1 MGTIY
6 LALAFHNHQPV
17 GNFDWVFEE
26 AYRRAYEPMIAALER
41 HPGVR
46 VALHY
51 TGPLRDWLQ
60 EHRPELLLRI
70 RRLVARGQ
78 VEIMAGAYYEPILAV
93 IPDEDKE
100 GQIRKHIES
109 VRADFGAEPTGFW
122 LAERVWE
129 PHLPRALA
137 QAGIAYTIVDDTHF
151 KWVGLSDDDLFGY
164 YITEELGFPLKI
176 FGTSK
181 HLRYTIPWA
190 PVREV
195 IAWLREQAE
204 RPLPPG
210 APPRVAVMGDDGEKF
225 GLWPGT
231 DVHCW
236 DRGWIEEF
244 FTALEENA
252 DWLIPI
258 PPGEYAARFPPLGR
272 VYLPTAS
279 YDEMT
284 EWALP
289 PEASAAL
296 TALKHQLQA
305 EGRDDLLRFIRG
317 GFWRVFLA
325 KYPEVNQMHKKM
337 LWVSR
342 KAHRIPDPERRA
354 EALDHV
360 WAGQCNCP
368 YWHGVFG
375 GIYLFHIREA
385 NYQHLITAEAIADEV
400 RYGPGPWAY
409 VEQVDFDADT
419 REEVVIGTPHQWLLI
434 SPHLGGQLLEW
445 DRRDAALNLLN
456 GMTRHREGY
465 HTVLR
470 EAAARGEV
478 IRTGEEGRLESIHT
492 HRVRVKEYGLE
503 ERLIVDWYRRTGLID
518 HVMAPEASLTD
529 FYRAQH
535 AEWGDFVNQPYE
547 RIALEAEPIPRVVL
561 RRDGHVW
568 EPGGP
573 KPLRLEKTLEVL
585 PDRPLLRVT
594 YRATPLGLSAI
605 RARFG
610 VEINWGMSGGDS
622 DKAYTVWPDG
632 ELRPFATLEELPP
645 SEELAIVHERWG
657 RILIRLDRPARWWQF
672 PVEAVSN
679 SEAGFE
685 RVYEGTSLTAL
696 WDLELSPG
704 ESWEVTMEFELA

>member
-305 EGRDDLLRFIRG
+305 EGHDDLLRFIRG

-400 RYGPGPWAY
+400 RYGPGLWAY

-645 SEELAIVHERWG
+645 SEELAIVHEWWG

>member
-26 AYRRAYEPMIAALER
+26 AYRRAYEPLIAALER

-60 EHRPELLLRI
+60 AHRPDFFPRI
-70 RRLVARGQ
+70 RRLVERGQ
-78 VEIMAGAYYEPILAV
+78 VELMAGAYYEPILAV
-93 IPDEDKE
+93 IPEADQA
-100 GQIRKHIES
+100 GQIRKHIEAI
-109 VRADFGAEPTGFW
+109 RADFGFEPTGFW

-137 QAGIAYTIVDDTHF
+137 PHGLRYTIVDDTHF
-151 KWVGLSDDDLFGY
+151 KWVGLGDEDLFGY
-164 YITEELGFPLKI
+164 YVTEDLGYPLKI

-190 PVREV
+190 PVEEV

-236 DRGWIEEF
+236 ERGWMEDF
-244 FTALEENA
+244 FSALEANA
-252 DWLIPI
+252 DWLITL

-272 VYLPTAS
+272 IYLPTAS
-279 YDEMT
+279 YDEMS

-289 PEASAAL
+289 AEASADL
-296 TALKHQLQA
+296 TALQQALQR
-305 EGRDDLLRFIRG
+305 EGRPDVLRFVRG

-342 KAHRIPDPERRA
+342 KAHAIADPERRA
-354 EALDHV
+354 EALDHL

-375 GIYLFHIREA
+375 GVYLFHIREA
-385 NYQHLITAEAIADEV
+385 NYQHLIAAEALADED
-400 RYGPGPWAY
+400 RYGEGPWAY
-409 VEQVDFDADT
+409 GERADFDADT
-419 REEVVIGTPHQWLLI
+419 QEETILATPHQWLLVR
-434 SPHLGGQLLEW
+434 PHQGGQLVEW
-445 DRRDAALNLLN
+445 DRRDVALNLLN
-456 GMTRHREGY
+456 VMTRRREGY
-465 HTVLR
+465 HRVLL
-470 EAAARGEV
+470 EAAARGE
-478 IRTGEEGRLESIHT
+478 ITLAGREGRLESIHT
-492 HRVRVKEYGLE
+492 HRVRVKEPGLE
-503 ERLIVDWYRRTGLID
+503 ERLVTDWYPRAGLVD
-518 HVMAPEASLTD
+518 HFMAPETSLEA
-529 FYRAQH
+529 FAGARYP
-535 AEWGDFVNQPYE
+535 EWGDFINQPYTVL
-547 RIALEAEPIPRVVL
+547 AWTTDPHPVLTL
-561 RRDGHVW
+561 RRDGHLW
-568 EPGGP
+568 GP
-573 KPLRLEKTLEVL
+573 EGPQPLRLEKTLEVL
-585 PDRPLLRVT
+585 PDRPILMVT
-594 YRATPLGLSAI
+594 YRLTPTGLAPI
-605 RARFG
+605 RVRFG
-610 VEINWGMSGGDS
+610 VETNWGLSGGDS
-622 DKAYTVWPDG
+622 EKAYTVWPGG
-632 ELRPFATLEELPP
+632 ELRPFATLEALPE
-645 SEELAIVHERWG
+645 SDEVALVHEWWG
-657 RILIRLDRPARWWQF
+657 RVLIRLSRPAAWWQF
-672 PVEAVSN
+672 PLEAVAN

-685 RVYEGTSLTAL
+685 RVYEGTSLTAHWL
-696 WDLELSPG
+696 LTLSPG
-704 ESWEVTMEFELA
+704 ETWTVRLSFELA

>member
-419 REEVVIGTPHQWLLI
+419 REEMVIGTPHQWLLI

-561 RRDGHVW
+561 RRDGHLW

-594 YRATPLGLSAI
+594 YRATSLGLSAI

-645 SEELAIVHERWG
+645 SEELAIVHEWWG

-696 WDLELSPG
+696 WDLELLPG

>member
-342 KAHRIPDPERRA
+342 KAHRIPDPERRS

-503 ERLIVDWYRRTGLID
+503 ERLIGDWDRRAGL
-518 HVMAPEASLTD
+518 V
-529 FYRAQH
+529 
-535 AEWGDFVNQPYE
+535 
-547 RIALEAEPIPRVVL
+547 
-561 RRDGHVW
+561 
-568 EPGGP
+568 GP
-573 KPLRLEKTLEVL
+573 V
-585 PDRPLLRVT
+585 
-594 YRATPLGLSAI
+594 
-605 RARFG
+605 
-610 VEINWGMSGGDS
+610 
-622 DKAYTVWPDG
+622 
-632 ELRPFATLEELPP
+632 
-645 SEELAIVHERWG
+645 
-657 RILIRLDRPARWWQF
+657 
-672 PVEAVSN
+672 
-679 SEAGFE
+679 
-685 RVYEGTSLTAL
+685 
-696 WDLELSPG
+696 
-704 ESWEVTMEFELA
+704 

>member
-109 VRADFGAEPTGFW
+109 VRTDFGAEPTGFW

-610 VEINWGMSGGDS
+610 VEINWGMSGGDG

-645 SEELAIVHERWG
+645 SEELAIVHEWWG

>member
-60 EHRPELLLRI
+60 EHRPDLLSRI

-78 VEIMAGAYYEPILAV
+78 VEIMVGAYYEPILAV

-122 LAERVWE
+122 LTERVWE
-129 PHLPRALA
+129 PHLPRTLA

-164 YITEELGFPLKI
+164 YITEELGFPLRI

-210 APPRVAVMGDDGEKF
+210 NPPRVAVMGDDGEKF

-258 PPGEYAARFPPLGR
+258 PPGEYMARFPPLGR
-272 VYLPTAS
+272 IYLPTAS

-296 TALKHQLQA
+296 AALKHPLQA
-305 EGRDDLLRFIRG
+305 ERRDDLLRFLRG

-645 SEELAIVHERWG
+645 SEELAIVHEWWG

>member
-60 EHRPELLLRI
+60 AHRPELLLRI

-305 EGRDDLLRFIRG
+305 EGRDDLLRFTRG

-409 VEQVDFDADT
+409 VEPVDFDADT
-419 REEVVIGTPHQWLLI
+419 QEEVVIGTPHQWLLI

-456 GMTRHREGY
+456 AMTRHREGY
-465 HTVLR
+465 HQVLL
-470 EAAARGEV
+470 EAAARGEIV
-478 IRTGEEGRLESIHT
+478 RTGEEGRLESIHT

-518 HVMAPEASLTD
+518 HVVAPETSLMD

-547 RIALEAEPIPRVVL
+547 RIALETEPVPRIVL

-568 EPGGP
+568 EPGGAR
-573 KPLRLEKTLEVL
+573 PLRLEKTLEVL

-594 YRATPLGLSAI
+594 YRATPLGLSPI

-632 ELRPFATLEELPP
+632 ELRPFATLEELP
-645 SEELAIVHERWG
+645 EADELAIVNEWWG

-696 WDLELSPG
+696 WDLALSPG

>member
-60 EHRPELLLRI
+60 EHRPDLLSRI

-78 VEIMAGAYYEPILAV
+78 VEIMVGAYYEPILAV

-122 LAERVWE
+122 LTERVWE
-129 PHLPRALA
+129 PHLPRTLA

-164 YITEELGFPLKI
+164 YITEELGFPLRI

-210 APPRVAVMGDDGEKF
+210 NPPRVAVMGDDGEKF

-258 PPGEYAARFPPLGR
+258 PPGEYMARFPPLGR
-272 VYLPTAS
+272 IYLPTAS

-296 TALKHQLQA
+296 AALKHPLQA
-305 EGRDDLLRFIRG
+305 ERRDDLLRFLRG

-419 REEVVIGTPHQWLLI
+419 QEEVVIGTPYQWLLI

-445 DRRDAALNLLN
+445 DRCDAALNLLN

-465 HTVLR
+465 HAVLR
-470 EAAARGEV
+470 EAAARREV
-478 IRTGEEGRLESIHT
+478 IRSGEESRLESIHT

-518 HVMAPEASLTD
+518 HVMAPEASLMD

-547 RIALEAEPIPRVVL
+547 RIALEAEPIPCVVL

-568 EPGGP
+568 GPGGP
-573 KPLRLEKTLEVL
+573 KPLRLEKTLRVL
-585 PDRPLLRVT
+585 PDRPVLRVT

-632 ELRPFATLEELPP
+632 ELRPFAALEELPV
-645 SEELAIVHERWG
+645 SEELAIVNEWWG

-696 WDLELSPG
+696 WDLDLSPG
-704 ESWEVTMEFELA
+704 EIWEATMEFELA